1 MQYLA
6 RFPSFL
12 YGVDEARCN
21 IAEGGRSRAK
31 GHTFKS
37 SVSELKLKNMCSKWR
52 GKTECSKHRSMC
64 GRCVIT
70 EAVV

>member
-12 YGVDEARCN
+12 HGVDEARCY

-31 GHTFKS
+31 GHTFKT
-37 SVSELKLKNMCSKWR
+37 SVSELKLKNMYSKWR
-52 GKTECSKHRSMC
+52 GKTECSKHRLIC
-64 GRCVIT
+64 GRWVIT